1 MTIRHVEANGLRF
14 AYLEE
19 GSGPLVLLL
28 HGFPDTARSWDATRG
43 TLAKAGYRAVSPWM
57 RGYWPTEIPADGK
70 YDADTLGADVVAL
83 IGALGHGDAFVVG
96 HDWGAS
102 AVFSAV
108 GLAPDKIRKAV
119 TIAVPHPAGVVPT
132 PRLVWAVRHFF
143 DLRRKGAAKRI
154 RDGGFAHVDTLVRR
168 WSPTWDFGP
177 EETADVKRSFAEP
190 GCLEA
195 ALGYYRALG
204 LGIPAAQRK
213 PVTVPSVAFAGL
225 HDIIAPAVYERAGRR
240 YRAGYEVV
248 KMPGGHFMHREA
260 PKQFNDVLVRVLG
273 EPGAS
278 VAPPTAD
285 VASR

>member
-1 MTIRHVEANGLRF
+1 MTIRHVDANGLRF
-14 AYLEE
+14 AYLEA

-28 HGFPDTARSWDATRG
+28 HGFPDTARSWDATRE
-43 TLAKAGYRAVSPWM
+43 TLAEAGYRAVSPWM

-70 YDADTLGADVVAL
+70 YDADTLGADVIAL
-83 IGALGHGDAFVVG
+83 IGALGHGDAYVVG

-108 GLAPDKIRKAV
+108 GLAPEKLRKAV

-132 PRLVWAVRHFF
+132 PKLVWAVRHFF

-154 RDGGFAHVDTLVRR
+154 RDNGFAHVDALVRR

-177 EETADVKRSFAEP
+177 EETADVKKSFAEP

-213 PVTVPSVAFAGL
+213 PVTVPSVAFAGVD
-225 HDIIAPAVYERAGRR
+225 DIIAPEVYERAGKR

-260 PKQFNDVLVRVLG
+260 PEVCGRELVRVLG
-273 EPGAS
+273 E
-278 VAPPTAD
+278 
-285 VASR
+285 